1 MYEKVKRFKK
11 RIISA
16 LMALV
21 MLLGC
26 CGYTFTQSDT
36 VKAAMSSPM
45 EINKDGDIV
54 WGTIS
59 HANPDSGKRFHTV
72 GWNFTIIRDGKT
84 DKTEKVML
92 SDKSKIKT
100 SGSADSSRMSYVL
113 YGIKDDYIDDHD
125 YQLVA
130 NAIIE
135 FRDYSNGGTLI
146 GTATTKSQADGLAR
160 KCGMMNGPYFNDG
173 YFNQKVKWSGV
184 M

>member
-16 LMALV
+16 MMALV

-84 DKTEKVML
+84 YKT
-92 SDKSKIKT
+92 
-100 SGSADSSRMSYVL
+100 
-113 YGIKDDYIDDHD
+113 
-125 YQLVA
+125 
-130 NAIIE
+130 
-135 FRDYSNGGTLI
+135 
-146 GTATTKSQADGLAR
+146 
-160 KCGMMNGPYFNDG
+160 
-173 YFNQKVKWSGV
+173 
-184 M
+184 